1 MSEPFIYVGTF
12 RLKQGKLEAFK
23 EQCGGL
29 AKFVEVNEPRMIA
42 FNLYANE
49 EGTEASVVQV
59 HADADSMVFHMR
71 LLRDHIASAGD
82 EESAIDVQISNQIYG
97 IPNETVLEMIEQS
110 DPGVP
115 LIVKPR
121 PLGGFTR
128 PATEHTVGAA

>member
-1 MSEPFIYVGTF
+1 MPEPFIYVGTF
-12 RLKQGKLEAFK
+12 RLKEGKLDAFK

-29 AKFVEVNEPRMIA
+29 AEFVEVNEPRMIA

-49 EGTEASVVQV
+49 ESTEASVVQV
-59 HADADSMVFHMR
+59 HPDADSMVFHMR
-71 LLRDHIASAGD
+71 LLHEHIASASD
-82 EESAIDVQISNQIYG
+82 EDSAIDVQTSNQIYG
-97 IPNETVLEMIEQS
+97 TPNKTVLKMIEQF

-128 PATEHTVGAA
+128 